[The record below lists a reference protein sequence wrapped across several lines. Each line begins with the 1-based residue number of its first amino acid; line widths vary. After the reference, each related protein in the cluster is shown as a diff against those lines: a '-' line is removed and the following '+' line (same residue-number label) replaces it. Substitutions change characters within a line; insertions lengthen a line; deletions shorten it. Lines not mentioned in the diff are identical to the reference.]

1 MRWALASA
9 LALSLCL
16 MLACAAHAED
26 WQGAYLTKLQS
37 TSARRVIALVGL
49 SGSAAPELVE
59 VSVSSGGTATMKVYG
74 YKSGRVVTYDCQGYD
89 LDGFSLKGYK
99 SMKMQLRSD
108 EDGAPCLHLTMKG
121 SGGAMVWM
129 SFTSP
134 AQGTLTPVA
143 RVVKTGAGYQVDG
156 KKASAAQFEKL
167 QDSYNRKYIKR
178 GAVIPA
184 QGIAGSAA
192 KKTIALKLNNLC
204 AKYEK
209 YTTLKGVK
217 LSKSSLSLVA
227 GKEVSLALSRSPASA
242 IFEKAKWL
250 SSDQSVATV
259 DQTGRVRAVSAGKA
273 VITVA
278 VGRFSK
284 TCQVT
289 VSGSSAS
296 PTALTLDVS
305 AASLVKGEAI
315 TLIATPMPLGITAK
329 VSWSSSNPKVAAVD
343 QSGRV
348 LALSQGTA
356 VITAKTANGKSAKC
370 RIVVNNTGAVIVDI
384 SQHNDASK
392 MDWPKIAKNVDLLI
406 LRCGVT
412 RTETKPLGIGKDDSF
427 ALYAD
432 KCKQYG
438 IPFGVYYYGKCSSVA
453 EAKEEARFT
462 WEIASPYKP
471 LFYVYDVEE
480 KRLSKAMIEAYMTT
494 LKSLG
499 AKKTGY
505 YIAHHLYSTYKL
517 DTSLVDFIWLPHYG
531 SNNGK
536 VNSTPAYNCDMHQYT
551 SRGTVPGIPGYVD
564 LNRLMGGK
572 TLAWFT
578 SR

>member
-1 MRWALASA
+1 MRCAVASA

-16 MLACAAHAED
+16 LLACAAHAED
-26 WQGAYLTKLQS
+26 WQAAYLSKLQS
-37 TSARRVIALVGL
+37 ASARRVIALVNL

-59 VSVSSGGTATMKVYG
+59 VSVGSGGTATLKVYG
-74 YKSGRVVTYDCQGYD
+74 YKSGKAVAYDCQGYD

-108 EDGAPCLHLTMKG
+108 EEGTPCLHLTMKG

-134 AQGTLTPVA
+134 AQGTLDPVI
-143 RVVKTGAGYQVDG
+143 RVVKTGSGYQVDG
-156 KKASAAQFEKL
+156 KKVSSAQFEKL
-167 QDSYNRKYIKR
+167 QDSYNQKYIKR
-178 GAVIPA
+178 GAVLPA

-192 KKTIALKLNNLC
+192 QKTIALKLNNLC

-217 LSKSSLSLVA
+217 LSKSSLSLAV
-227 GKEVSLALSRSPASA
+227 GKEVSLTLSRSPASA
-242 IFEKAKWL
+242 IFERAKWTT
-250 SSDQSVATV
+250 SDKSVATV
-259 DQTGRVRAVSAGKA
+259 DQSGRVSAVSAGKA
-273 VITVA
+273 VITA
-278 VGRFSK
+278 TAGRFSK
-284 TCQVT
+284 ACQVT
-289 VSGSSAS
+289 VSGGLAA
-296 PTALTLDVS
+296 PTGLTLDVS
-305 AASLVKGEAI
+305 AASLIKGEAI
-315 TLIATPMPLGITAK
+315 TLTATPVPLGITAK
-329 VSWSSSNPKVAAVD
+329 VSWSSSNPKVASVN
-343 QSGRV
+343 QNGRV
-348 LALSQGTA
+348 LGLSKGTA
-356 VITAKTANGKSAKC
+356 VITAKTANGKTAKC
-370 RIVVNNTGAVIVDI
+370 KVVGNNTGAVIVDI

-412 RTETKPLGIGKDDSF
+412 RTETKPLGIGKDDNF
-427 ALYAD
+427 ALYAN
-432 KCKQYG
+432 KCKQYD
-438 IPFGVYYYGKCSSVA
+438 IPFGVYYYGKCASVD

-480 KRLSKAMIEAYMTT
+480 KRLTKAMIEAYMTT

-536 VNSTPAYNCDMHQYT
+536 VNSTPAYKCDMHQYT
-551 SRGTVPGIPGYVD
+551 SRGTVPGIAGYVD